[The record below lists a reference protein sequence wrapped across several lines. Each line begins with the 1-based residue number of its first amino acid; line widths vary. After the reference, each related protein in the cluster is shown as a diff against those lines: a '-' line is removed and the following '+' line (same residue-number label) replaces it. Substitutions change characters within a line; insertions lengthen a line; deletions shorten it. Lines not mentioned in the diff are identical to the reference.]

1 MADTEKVIIT
11 TALTGTVTPKS
22 INENMPISPEE
33 IAEDAYNCWKAG
45 AAIVHLHMRDE
56 QARGTMDAERFRKT
70 IELIRA
76 HEDCDVIINCTSSGT
91 WEPATDETR
100 MKHFNTIPEIEMG
113 SYDAGSFNWGYATLF
128 ENNPQFLESLAKC
141 FEANEIKPEIEI
153 FDTGML
159 DNALYYLKKGVLKDP
174 LYCQM
179 VLGGGG
185 MAPATVQHLE
195 FLVRQLPAGTKWS
208 ALGIGK
214 AHLPIMFAA
223 LALGADGIRVGLE
236 DNVMYAKDVKATNV
250 SLTERAV
257 RVVKEFGKRP
267 ATSAEAREILGI
279 KPLVR

>member
-1 MADTEKVIIT
+1 MADKEKVIIT
-11 TALTGTVTPKS
+11 AALTGAVTPKS
-22 INENMPISPEE
+22 INENMPITPEE

-45 AAIVHLHMRDE
+45 AAIVHLHMRDD
-56 QARGTMDAERFRKT
+56 QARGTMDAERFKKT

-91 WEPATDETR
+91 WEPATPEVR

-113 SYDAGSFNWGYATLF
+113 SYDAGTFNWGYATVF
-128 ENNPQFLESLAKC
+128 DNNPQFLEDLGAC
-141 FEANEIKPEIEI
+141 YQRNDIKPEIEV

-159 DNALYYLKKGVLKDP
+159 DNAIHYAETGVLKSP

-179 VLGGGG
+179 VLGVGGQS
-185 MAPATVQHLE
+185 PATVQHLE
-195 FLVRQLPAGTKWS
+195 FLVRQLPKDARWS

-214 AHLPIMFAA
+214 AHLPIMYAA

-236 DNVMYAKDVKATNV
+236 DNVMYAKGVKASNV
-250 SLTERAV
+250 SLTERAA
-257 RVVKEFGKRP
+257 RVVREFGKRP
-267 ATSAEAREILGI
+267 ATSAEAREMLGI